1 MYGSRNEM
9 NHNEWSVVVKQSNL
23 AFLSLIITSR
33 DAVMNM
39 VKGVTKDSS
48 FKLYMNCL
56 IKQFTII

>member
-1 MYGSRNEM
+1 MNEM

-48 FKLYMNCL
+48 LFTLPKLYMNCL